1 MEFNLPTDRPRR
13 FSHPLLQHIA
23 RLGPP
28 SRTYRHCVVRSIFDN
43 DNNYYCHRGELDRK
57 HELAGGGHVCV
68 NIIYY
73 YTDTYTGLQY
83 VYTGT
88 KTGEW
93 PLLHRPPPKLPARV
107 RVGDIWPVKT
117 AQEVNPFDSRALQT
131 LLVRE
136 LIGK

>member
-1 MEFNLPTDRPRR
+1 LWNLICRPIVPVDSRIPC
-13 FSHPLLQHIA
+13 STA

-28 SRTYRHCVVRSIFDN
+28 PRTYRHCVVRSIFDN
-43 DNNYYCHRGELDRK
+43 DNNYYCHRGELDGK
-57 HELAGGGHVCV
+57 HELASGVHVCV

-83 VYTGT
+83 VYIGT

-117 AQEVNPFDSRALQT
+117 AQEVNPFWFARCKLCWC
-131 LLVRE
+131 VN
-136 LIGK
+136 